1 MRTIQIFVELPVAY
15 LIHNFGCFPFFLLR
29 IYVCSSGGVGFLLE
43 EIE

>member
-1 MRTIQIFVELPVAY
+1 MLAIPNFVLLPVAY

-29 IYVCSSGGVGFLLE
+29 IYACSSGGVGFLLE